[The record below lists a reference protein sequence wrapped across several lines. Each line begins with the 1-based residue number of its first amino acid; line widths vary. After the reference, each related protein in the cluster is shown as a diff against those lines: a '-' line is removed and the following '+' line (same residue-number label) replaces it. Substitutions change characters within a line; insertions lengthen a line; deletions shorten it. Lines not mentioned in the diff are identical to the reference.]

1 MPENLESIYQTS
13 KSFVCISSLMFAN
26 IYSKASTQKRQRSKS
41 NRVHIILSSTPT
53 YCPVVSGATV
63 LPSLWSRQQI
73 LDGLQTFMILRWSLL
88 MTVMPWGWHYNC
100 WKDQSMDAKPGHHCK
115 IFVWSCPTSHVRHD
129 GLGSFGQRFCND
141 VQISDV
147 ISAPERQIK
156 RGIKT
161 DAGIWTVC
169 ELWPQ

>member
-63 LPSLWSRQQI
+63 LPSLWSWQQI

-100 WKDQSMDAKPGHHCK
+100 WKDQSMDAKPGHHC
-115 IFVWSCPTSHVRHD
+115 
-129 GLGSFGQRFCND
+129 ND